1 MNNKLVYTS
10 DSMNVFIKNYV
21 EYKFMYYNWIV
32 SDKYVFNEKSP
43 RHSKYTI
50 LVTSQIIKDEQ
61 ELCNYASNGRE
72 IANKITS
79 FIPLCGLPSLISK
92 GNHDFLTNSSIIV
105 FESAPYGW
113 KTNYREIRKELT
125 TSHNNEIYM
134 EIDCLGVTG
143 YSILDNSPMK
153 ELQIIMRK
161 YKEIREEV
169 KYLIFLND
177 SILSS
182 TNSNIFM
189 LMGKALEII
198 NAMYPLE
205 TKKDRR
211 IEEHFPEVSNIFNGY
226 TIKDLF
232 NLSNNRKETRHYIKD
247 KAQIVSHESLNEE
260 ERIMMYKCTTCLL
273 LNVIRDKLGLPH
285 VSIEYASHK

>member
-21 EYKFMYYNWIV
+21 ESKFKYNNWVV
-32 SDKYVFNEKSP
+32 SDKYEFNEKSP
-43 RHSKYTI
+43 RHSHYSI
-50 LVTSQIIKDEQ
+50 LVTSPMISNEQ
-61 ELCNYASNGRE
+61 ELCNYESYGRD

-79 FIPLCGLPSLISK
+79 FIPLCVLLSLINK
-92 GNHDFLTNSSIIV
+92 GTHDFLTNKSIIV
-105 FESAPYGW
+105 FESAPNGW
-113 KTNYREIRKELT
+113 KTNYREVRKELT
-125 TSHNNEIYM
+125 VPNNEIYM
-134 EIDCLGVTG
+134 EIECLGVTG

-153 ELQIIMRK
+153 ELQIMLEK
-161 YKEIREEV
+161 YNDIKDEV

-198 NAMYPLE
+198 NAMYPLK

-211 IEEHFPEVSNIFNGY
+211 IEEHFPELTSVFNSY
-226 TIKDLF
+226 TIKDLM

-247 KAQIVSHESLNEE
+247 KAKLISHESLNEE
-260 ERIMMYKCTTCLL
+260 ERIMMYKCTICLIT
-273 LNVIRDKLGLPH
+273 NVLREQLGLPR
-285 VSIEYASHK
+285 VNFTFA